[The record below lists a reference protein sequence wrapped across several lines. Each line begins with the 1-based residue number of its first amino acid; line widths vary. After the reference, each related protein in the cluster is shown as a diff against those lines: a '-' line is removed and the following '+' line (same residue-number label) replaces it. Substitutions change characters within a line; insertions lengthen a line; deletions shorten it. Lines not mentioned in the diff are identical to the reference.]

1 MWFKNLKVFRLAPEW
16 TTSADQLEESL
27 SKLGYQPIGT
37 QEMTSVGWVE
47 PRAGYGLVHAL
58 NGQYLLCLRSA
69 KKLLPA
75 SVINLAAKARAGEI
89 EEKQGYKPGRK
100 QMKEIKEQITDELL
114 PKAFTTQTE
123 TRVWIDVVNHWLV
136 IDAATAP
143 KADEV
148 IGMLAKSIDPFP
160 VEQLHVAQSPSA
172 AMTYWLA
179 DDDAPDGFTV
189 DDDSEL
195 RSTGESRAAVRY
207 VHQSIDMQTVK
218 RHVQEGKQVT
228 KLALTWNDR
237 ISFVLTAAL
246 DIKRV
251 TPLDVL
257 NWQEHD
263 AKNADEQFDSDFA
276 LMTGE
281 LAKLLDHLV
290 ESLGGESAAS

>member
-1 MWFKNLKVFRLAPEW
+1 MWFKNLKTFRLAPEFAL
-16 TTSADQLEESL
+16 SADELEERL
-27 SKLGYQPIGT
+27 AKQGYQPIGT
-37 QEMTSVGWVE
+37 HEMHSLGWVE
-47 PRAGYGLVHAL
+47 PRAGYGLVHAQ

-89 EEKQGYKPGRK
+89 EEQRGFKPGRK

-123 TRVWIDVVNHWLV
+123 TRVWIDTAHHWMV
-136 IDAATAP
+136 IDASTST
-143 KADEV
+143 KSDEV
-148 IGMLAKSIDPFP
+148 LGMLAKAVAPLP
-160 VEQLHVAQSPSA
+160 VSPLYVQQSPSA

-189 DDDSEL
+189 DQDSEL
-195 RSTGESRAAVRY
+195 RSTGESGAAVRY
-207 VHQSIDMQTVK
+207 VRQSIDIQTVK
-218 RHVQEGKQVT
+218 KHVAEGKQVT

-237 ISFVLTAAL
+237 ISFVLTDAL

-257 NWQEHD
+257 RESSD
-263 AKNADEQFDSDFA
+263 AYQNDDERFASDFA

-281 LAKLLDHLV
+281 LAQMLAHLV
-290 ESLGGESAAS
+290 ESLGGERSA